1 MIILSECFACHQL
14 NYLQSMQSIVAY
26 KLHNITQYI
35 VRLCVN
41 YEQQR
46 RVALYIKLLYCFPIF
61 TFIDLKQLFKVTEII
76 SKFLLVDDLSL

>member
-1 MIILSECFACHQL
+1 MAARCDRTTSHPPPA
-14 NYLQSMQSIVAY
+14 ATD
-26 KLHNITQYI
+26 ITQYI